1 MLNAKLKN
9 INECSSKSK
18 VHKMY
23 FLRAS
28 ASQKGLKGKKYETL
42 SSSSKNFE
50 RDTYKLFRLV
60 FKSRICS
67 FQSFLACRG
76 SQKLHFV
83 DLGLT

>member
-9 INECSSKSK
+9 ISECFCKSK

-23 FLRAS
+23 LLRAS

-50 RDTYKLFRLV
+50 RDTYKVGRRPKAAVPLCMSSL
-60 FKSRICS
+60 
-67 FQSFLACRG
+67 
-76 SQKLHFV
+76 SQIV
-83 DLGLT
+83 QTGN